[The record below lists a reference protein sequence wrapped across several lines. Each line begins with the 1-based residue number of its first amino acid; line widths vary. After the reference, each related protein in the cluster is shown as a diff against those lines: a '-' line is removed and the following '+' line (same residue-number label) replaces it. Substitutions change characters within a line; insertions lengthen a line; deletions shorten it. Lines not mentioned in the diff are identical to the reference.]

1 MCVLPLIVMGVC
13 CSQTAYAG
21 SDERTA
27 KYQSIER
34 AQPIYPSQAARTGM
48 TGWVVVEFTI
58 TDEGT
63 VTNPVVIDT
72 CAWIKPDSSEDRCK
86 DGPNPI
92 FNDAALQAVLKF
104 KYTPRMVDG
113 VPVNTEGV
121 KNRISFALMDEPVSA
136 LEALYQGTHKPQVK
150 KTTVVPAMRER
161 TYRKLVKAQ
170 RLIDPERHQS
180 KKKAK
185 PQVAIQMLIDLKD
198 EELNSLEI
206 AQKWNSLA
214 YAYSKLGD
222 TDATINAYH
231 QVLNQSPTPLALQLT
246 SLRALYGLYFQKN
259 EYDKA
264 VTTIDRWL
272 VLKGELSVD
281 ATFLKAVALYRLG
294 NLHDSLRNVLATERV
309 ARERGKKSRESW
321 WYLKFVL
328 HYELED
334 WPNAI
339 SVLERLNENYP
350 NEKYLNFVSTLRQG
364 GTIEYETITTDLWPS
379 KSEFLPI
386 VKVLPVYPRRAL
398 RRGLSGWVVVEFTK
412 VYK

>member
-1 MCVLPLIVMGVC
+1 
-13 CSQTAYAG
+13 
-21 SDERTA
+21 
-27 KYQSIER
+27 
-34 AQPIYPSQAARTGM
+34 M

-206 AQKWNSLA
+206 AQKWNSL
-214 YAYSKLGD
+214 
-222 TDATINAYH
+222 
-231 QVLNQSPTPLALQLT
+231 
-246 SLRALYGLYFQKN
+246 
-259 EYDKA
+259 
-264 VTTIDRWL
+264 
-272 VLKGELSVD
+272 
-281 ATFLKAVALYRLG
+281 
-294 NLHDSLRNVLATERV
+294 
-309 ARERGKKSRESW
+309 
-321 WYLKFVL
+321 
-328 HYELED
+328 
-334 WPNAI
+334 
-339 SVLERLNENYP
+339 YP
-350 NEKYLNFVSTLRQG
+350 VSTY
-364 GTIEYETITTDLWPS
+364 GTDI
-379 KSEFLPI
+379 
-386 VKVLPVYPRRAL
+386 AL
-398 RRGLSGWVVVEFTK
+398 V
-412 VYK
+412 